1 VRLLVSKN
9 YFKSEK
15 IFLINMNS
23 KGLAVIVLAAGKGT
37 RMKSS
42 IAKVLHPIKNQPLLY
57 YVLESLVPLNPDFSV
72 LVVGFQSAVVK
83 ESFSNRGL
91 IFVEQ
96 KEQLGTGHAAQQA
109 KLALHDFSGD
119 VLVVCGDMPL
129 IKSQTL
135 VDLVTRH
142 REKKSACT
150 VLTLKSSVKKDFG
163 LVIRDEQGS
172 VSKIVEC
179 KDASEDE
186 KKVDEFNSGVY
197 CFDKHLFLKALDEID
212 NNNIQ
217 KEYYLT
223 DTIEYIVNNGFLV
236 ESLQIRDNTQLL
248 GINTQEDLSLAEK
261 ILMGETKS
269 S

>member
-1 VRLLVSKN
+1 
-9 YFKSEK
+9 
-15 IFLINMNS
+15 MNS

-42 IAKVLHPIKNQPLLY
+42 IAKVLHPLKNQPLLY

-150 VLTLKSSVKKDFG
+150 VLTLKSSEKKDFG

>member
-1 VRLLVSKN
+1 
-9 YFKSEK
+9 
-15 IFLINMNS
+15 MNS
-23 KGLAVIVLAAGKGT
+23 KALAVVVLAAGKGM

-42 IAKVLHPIKNQPLLY
+42 LAKVLQPLKNRPLLY

-72 LVVGFQSAVVK
+72 LVVGFQSQIVK
-83 ESFSNRGL
+83 ESFSDRGL

-109 KLALHDFSGD
+109 ELALHDFSGD

-135 VDLVTRH
+135 IDLVDRH
-142 REKKSACT
+142 REKKSVCT
-150 VLTLKSSVKKDFG
+150 VLTLKSSEKKEFG
-163 LVIRDEQGS
+163 LVIRDDQES
-172 VSKIVEC
+172 VSKIVEY

-197 CFDKHLFLKALDEID
+197 CFDKYLFSKALDSIG
-212 NNNIQ
+212 NNNVQ

-223 DTIEYIVNNGFLV
+223 DTIQYIVSSGFIV
-236 ESLQIRDNTQLL
+236 ETVQITDTIQLL

-261 ILMGETKS
+261 ILMRETGS
-269 S
+269 F

>member
-1 VRLLVSKN
+1 
-9 YFKSEK
+9 
-15 IFLINMNS
+15 MNS

-42 IAKVLHPIKNQPLLY
+42 IAKVLHPLKNQPLLY

-109 KLALHDFSGD
+109 KLALHDFTGD

-197 CFDKHLFLKALDEID
+197 CFDKHLFLKALDEIG

>member
-1 VRLLVSKN
+1 
-9 YFKSEK
+9 
-15 IFLINMNS
+15 MNS

-109 KLALHDFSGD
+109 KLALHDFTGD

>member
-1 VRLLVSKN
+1 
-9 YFKSEK
+9 
-15 IFLINMNS
+15 MNS
-23 KGLAVIVLAAGKGT
+23 KALAVVVLAAGKGK
-37 RMKSS
+37 RMRSPL
-42 IAKVLHPIKNQPLLY
+42 AKVLQPLKNQPLLY
-57 YVLESLVPLNPDFSV
+57 YVLESLVPLNPDLSV
-72 LVVGFQSAVVK
+72 LVVGFQSKVVK

-109 KLALHDFSGD
+109 KSALNEFSGD

-129 IKSQTL
+129 IKSKTLIDL
-135 VDLVTRH
+135 VDKH

-150 VLTLKSSVKKDFG
+150 VLTLKSSEKKDFG
-163 LVIRDEQGS
+163 LVIRDEQGA
-172 VSKIVEC
+172 VSKIVEH

-197 CFDKHLFLKALDEID
+197 CFDKHLFSKALDSIG

-223 DTIEYIVNNGFLV
+223 DTIQYIVSSGFMV
-236 ESLQIRDNTQLL
+236 ETLQTMDNAQLL

-261 ILMGETKS
+261 ILMDKTGS
-269 S
+269 F

>member
-1 VRLLVSKN
+1 
-9 YFKSEK
+9 
-15 IFLINMNS
+15 MNS

-109 KLALHDFSGD
+109 KLALHDFTGD

-150 VLTLKSSVKKDFG
+150 VLTLKSSEKKDFG

>member
-1 VRLLVSKN
+1 
-9 YFKSEK
+9 
-15 IFLINMNS
+15 MNS

-42 IAKVLHPIKNQPLLY
+42 IAKVLHPLKNQPLLY

-150 VLTLKSSVKKDFG
+150 VLTLKSSEKKDFG

-186 KKVDEFNSGVY
+186 KKVDELNSGVY
-197 CFDKHLFLKALDEID
+197 CFDKHLFLKALGEVG

>member
-1 VRLLVSKN
+1 
-9 YFKSEK
+9 
-15 IFLINMNS
+15 MNS

-37 RMKSS
+37 RMKSP
-42 IAKVLHPIKNQPLLY
+42 IAKVLHPIKKQPILY
-57 YVLESLVPLNPDFSV
+57 YVLESLVPLNPDLSI
-72 LVVGFQSAVVK
+72 LVVGFQSELVK
-83 ESFSNRGL
+83 ESFSDRGL

-109 KLALHDFSGD
+109 KLALHDFSGN

-135 VDLVTRH
+135 VDLVEKH

-150 VLTLKSSVKKDFG
+150 VLTLKSSEKKDFG
-163 LVIRDEQGS
+163 LVIRDEQGL
-172 VSKIVEC
+172 VSKIVEH
-179 KDASEDE
+179 KDASEDQ

-197 CFDKHLFLKALDEID
+197 CFDKCLFSKVLDEV
-212 NNNIQ
+212 NNNNVQ

-223 DTIEYIVNNGFLV
+223 DTIGYMVSNGFLV
-236 ESLQIRDNTQLL
+236 ESLQTTDNTQLL
-248 GINTQEDLSLAEK
+248 GVNTLEDLYLAEK
-261 ILMGETKS
+261 ILMGETRS

>member
-1 VRLLVSKN
+1 
-9 YFKSEK
+9 
-15 IFLINMNS
+15 MNS

-37 RMKSS
+37 RMKSPL
-42 IAKVLHPIKNQPLLY
+42 AKVLQPLKNQPLLY

-72 LVVGFQSAVVK
+72 LVVGFQSQIVK
-83 ESFSNRGL
+83 ESFSDRGL

-119 VLVVCGDMPL
+119 ILVVCGDMPL

-135 VDLVTRH
+135 IDLIARH
-142 REKKSACT
+142 REKKSVCT
-150 VLTLKSSVKKDFG
+150 VLTLKSSKKKEFG
-163 LVIRDEQGS
+163 LVIRDDQGS
-172 VSKIVEC
+172 ISKIVEY

-197 CFDKHLFLKALDEID
+197 CFDKYLFSKALDSIG
-212 NNNIQ
+212 NNNVQ

-223 DTIEYIVNNGFLV
+223 DTIQYIVSSGFIV
-236 ESLQIRDNTQLL
+236 ETVQITDTIQLL

-261 ILMGETKS
+261 ILMRETGS
-269 S
+269 F

>member
-1 VRLLVSKN
+1 
-9 YFKSEK
+9 
-15 IFLINMNS
+15 MNS
-23 KGLAVIVLAAGKGT
+23 KALAVVVLAAGKGT

-42 IAKVLHPIKNQPLLY
+42 LAKVLQPLKNRPLLY

-72 LVVGFQSAVVK
+72 LVVGFQSRTVK
-83 ESFSNRGL
+83 KSFSDRGL

-109 KLALHDFSGD
+109 ELALHDFSGD

-135 VDLVTRH
+135 IDLIGRH
-142 REKKSACT
+142 REKKSVCT
-150 VLTLKSSVKKDFG
+150 VLTLKSSEKKEFG
-163 LVIRDEQGS
+163 LVIRDDQGS

-197 CFDKHLFLKALDEID
+197 CFDKYLFSKALDSIG
-212 NNNIQ
+212 NNNVQ

-223 DTIEYIVNNGFLV
+223 DTIQYIVSSGFIV
-236 ESLQIRDNTQLL
+236 ETVQITDTIQLL

-261 ILMGETKS
+261 ILMRETGS
-269 S
+269 F

>member
-1 VRLLVSKN
+1 
-9 YFKSEK
+9 
-15 IFLINMNS
+15 MNS

>member
-1 VRLLVSKN
+1 
-9 YFKSEK
+9 
-15 IFLINMNS
+15 MNS

-37 RMKSS
+37 RMKSPL
-42 IAKVLHPIKNQPLLY
+42 AKVLHPIKNQPLLY
-57 YVLESLVPLNPDFSV
+57 YVLESLVPLNPDFSI
-72 LVVGFQSAVVK
+72 LVVGFQSEVVK
-83 ESFSNRGL
+83 ESFSDRGL

-135 VDLVTRH
+135 VDLVEKH

-150 VLTLKSSVKKDFG
+150 VLTLKSSEKKDFG
-163 LVIRDEQGS
+163 LVIRDEQGL
-172 VSKIVEC
+172 VSKIVEH
-179 KDASEDE
+179 KDASKDQ

-197 CFDKHLFLKALDEID
+197 CFDKHLFSKALAEIG

-223 DTIEYIVNNGFLV
+223 DTIQYIVSSGFV
-236 ESLQIRDNTQLL
+236 IETEQITDTTQLL
-248 GINTQEDLSLAEK
+248 GINTQEDLCLAEK
-261 ILMGETKS
+261 ILMGETRS

>member
-1 VRLLVSKN
+1 
-9 YFKSEK
+9 
-15 IFLINMNS
+15 MNS

-197 CFDKHLFLKALDEID
+197 CFDKHLFLKALDEIG

-261 ILMGETKS
+261 ILMDETKS

>member
-1 VRLLVSKN
+1 
-9 YFKSEK
+9 
-15 IFLINMNS
+15 MNS

-42 IAKVLHPIKNQPLLY
+42 IAKVLHTIKNQPLLY

-150 VLTLKSSVKKDFG
+150 VLTLKSSEKKDFG

>member
-1 VRLLVSKN
+1 
-9 YFKSEK
+9 
-15 IFLINMNS
+15 MNS

-42 IAKVLHPIKNQPLLY
+42 LAKVLQPLKNKPLLY
-57 YVLESLVPLNPDFSV
+57 YVLESLVPLNPDLSV
-72 LVVGFQSAVVK
+72 LVVGFQSKIVK
-83 ESFSNRGL
+83 ESFSDRGL
-91 IFVEQ
+91 ILVEQ

-109 KLALHDFSGD
+109 KLALLDFSGD

-129 IKSQTL
+129 IKPQTL
-135 VDLVTRH
+135 IDLVNRH

-150 VLTLKSSVKKDFG
+150 VLTLKSSEKKDFG

-197 CFDKHLFLKALDEID
+197 CFDKHLFSKALDEIG

-223 DTIEYIVNNGFLV
+223 DTIQYIVSSGFV
-236 ESLQIRDNTQLL
+236 IETEQITDTTQFL
-248 GINTQEDLSLAEK
+248 GINTQEDLCLAEK
-261 ILMGETKS
+261 MLMEETGPF
-269 S
+269 

>member
-1 VRLLVSKN
+1 
-9 YFKSEK
+9 
-15 IFLINMNS
+15 MNS
-23 KGLAVIVLAAGKGT
+23 KALAVVVLAAGKGT
-37 RMKSS
+37 RMKSPL
-42 IAKVLHPIKNQPLLY
+42 AKVLQPLKNQPLLH

-72 LVVGFQSAVVK
+72 LVVGFQSRTVK
-83 ESFSNRGL
+83 KSFSDRGL

-109 KLALHDFSGD
+109 ELALHDFSGD

-135 VDLVTRH
+135 IDLIDRH
-142 REKKSACT
+142 REKKSVCT
-150 VLTLKSSVKKDFG
+150 VLTLKSSEKKEFG
-163 LVIRDEQGS
+163 LVIRDDQGS
-172 VSKIVEC
+172 VSKIVEY

-197 CFDKHLFLKALDEID
+197 CFDKYLFSKALDSIG
-212 NNNIQ
+212 NNNVQ

-223 DTIEYIVNNGFLV
+223 DTIQYIVSSGFIV
-236 ESLQIRDNTQLL
+236 ETVQITDTIQLL

-261 ILMGETKS
+261 ILMRETGS
-269 S
+269 F

>member
-1 VRLLVSKN
+1 
-9 YFKSEK
+9 
-15 IFLINMNS
+15 MNS
-23 KGLAVIVLAAGKGT
+23 KALAVIVLAAGKGT
-37 RMKSS
+37 RMKSPL
-42 IAKVLHPIKNQPLLY
+42 AKVLQPLKNQPLLY
-57 YVLESLVPLNPDFSV
+57 YVLESLVPLKPDFSV
-72 LVVGFQSAVVK
+72 LVVGFQSRTVK
-83 ESFSNRGL
+83 KSFSDRGL

-135 VDLVTRH
+135 IDLIDRH
-142 REKKSACT
+142 REKKSVCT
-150 VLTLKSSVKKDFG
+150 VLTLKSSEKKEFG
-163 LVIRDEQGS
+163 LVIRDDQGS
-172 VSKIVEC
+172 VSKIVEY

-197 CFDKHLFLKALDEID
+197 CFDKYLFLKALDSIG
-212 NNNIQ
+212 NNNVQ

-223 DTIEYIVNNGFLV
+223 DTIQYIVSSGFIV
-236 ESLQIRDNTQLL
+236 ETVQITDTIQLL

-261 ILMGETKS
+261 ILMRETGS
-269 S
+269 F

>member
-1 VRLLVSKN
+1 
-9 YFKSEK
+9 
-15 IFLINMNS
+15 MNS

-197 CFDKHLFLKALDEID
+197 CFDKHLFLKALDEIG

>member
-1 VRLLVSKN
+1 M
-9 YFKSEK
+9 
-15 IFLINMNS
+15 INMNS

-150 VLTLKSSVKKDFG
+150 VLTLKSSEKKDFG

-197 CFDKHLFLKALDEID
+197 CFDKQLFLKALDEIG